1 MNYFKKVKTYL
12 PFTMNSFQAQ
22 LAYKANSLMFVVGE
36 AVIILVSYYLWKAIY
51 GSAGNGTISG
61 FNFNEMIIYMLLS
74 FLISILTDIDVS
86 TIIYREVK
94 DGSIAINL
102 VRPINYCRRMFFQAL
117 GNIMFNFVLVFSV
130 GFILVTVLFVSVEH
144 NFNIVNIILS
154 LITIVFSIILTFFY
168 RYCFGLLSFKITN
181 MWGLAQIMGAI
192 FRLLSGALIPLSFF
206 PMIIQKIF
214 GLLPFSSII
223 STPTLIYLGKIKGM
237 ELIFSI
243 GLQVV
248 WIGILILLSRWMWNK
263 LIKELTILGG

>member
-22 LAYKANSLMFVVGE
+22 LAYKSNSLMFVIGQ

-102 VRPINYCRRMFFQAL
+102 VRPINYCKRMFFQAL
-117 GNIMFNFVLVFSV
+117 GTIMFNFVLVFSV
-130 GFILVTVLFVSVEH
+130 ASRHSPRDG
-144 NFNIVNIILS
+144 
-154 LITIVFSIILTFFY
+154 IT
-168 RYCFGLLSFKITN
+168 
-181 MWGLAQIMGAI
+181 
-192 FRLLSGALIPLSFF
+192 
-206 PMIIQKIF
+206 
-214 GLLPFSSII
+214 
-223 STPTLIYLGKIKGM
+223 
-237 ELIFSI
+237 
-243 GLQVV
+243 
-248 WIGILILLSRWMWNK
+248 
-263 LIKELTILGG
+263 